1 MSLTRIVL
9 PTLNAV
15 ARFVA
20 RVRLYQSFVLYIQSR
35 GLPEDAIAR
44 LRLDGDK

>member
-1 MSLTRIVL
+1 MFLTRIVV
-9 PTLNAV
+9 PALNAI
-15 ARFVA
+15 ARFVE
-20 RVRLYQSFVLYIQSR
+20 RVRLYQTFVLYIQSR